1 MQDTFAR
8 ARTLLKDRYWPS
20 TRATIGYLV
29 DPKSSKDTVVILIS
43 DF

>member
-8 ARTLLKDRYWPS
+8 ARTLLKDRYRS
-20 TRATIGYLV
+20 SACNAIGYLV
-29 DPKSSKDTVVILIS
+29 DPKSSKDTVVILMS